1 MDCLATVFEKVGM
14 ESLLL
19 NIPFVCKSWYKAS
32 LSPCCWLSLDFTEI
46 LPKYYYTWVE
56 NDSCFVNR
64 FVDEYRIDKMRFTVA
79 GFMKLVIHRSKG
91 HATFLR
97 LPGCCTLEA
106 FKYVADV
113 CPGLKALCLP
123 SEVVFL
129 QRTMIIELIEKWE
142 NLESLSLKSRIN
154 IAELLSPISLHC
166 KNFRRLDIHGASV
179 GEDAALSIVKLVPN
193 IEHLSLR
200 RARIPRG
207 SLITILR
214 GCKKLVCLD
223 VSGCIGFDEED
234 EEISKLASHITSFSC
249 LGSRPRLYYDYDSDS
264 QDYYDSDDDYEDDEY
279 AGSDG
284 YYSSDGYYCGGGSS
298 D

>member
-1 MDCLATVFEKVGM
+1 MENRLVRWEELGMDCLASVFEKVGM

-46 LPKYYYTWVE
+46 LTKYYYTWIE
-56 NDSCFVNR
+56 SHDRFVKR
-64 FVDEYRIDKMRFTVA
+64 FVD
-79 GFMKLVIHRSKG
+79 RSKG

-113 CPGLKALCLP
+113 CPGLKASSLP
-123 SEVVFL
+123 SELVFL
-129 QRTMIIELIEKWE
+129 QPSMIIELIEKWE

-179 GEDAALSIVKLVPN
+179 REDAALSIVKLVPN

-200 RARIPRG
+200 G
-207 SLITILR
+207 VL
-214 GCKKLVCLD
+214 
-223 VSGCIGFDEED
+223 
-234 EEISKLASHITSFSC
+234 
-249 LGSRPRLYYDYDSDS
+249 
-264 QDYYDSDDDYEDDEY
+264 
-279 AGSDG
+279 
-284 YYSSDGYYCGGGSS
+284 
-298 D
+298 